1 MSSVCQHDAIAG
13 ETRVCIVADSL
24 YGFGPGFDREVVATL
39 EDGVW
44 LDGEG
49 LTVVPVSVLPAGVA
63 SAKPGHWVEL
73 PVARLA
79 DCPVCDGDE
88 LVVRDQRGELRAV
101 TFVRVTGGGTCF
113 RGLDGEP
120 VDVAAVWVEGR
131 GLALPARRQNDCAE
145 TITAAPSAEA
155 LALAAEMS
163 CLRTTVACLG
173 GALFG
178 FGGLS

>member
-1 MSSVCQHDAIAG
+1 MSSVCQHDATEG
-13 ETRVCIVADSL
+13 ETRVVIVADSL

-49 LTVVPVSVLPAGVA
+49 LEVTPVSILPAGCA

-88 LVVRDQRGELRAV
+88 LVVRDQRGDLRAA

-120 VDVAAVWVEGR
+120 VDVAAVWLEGR
-131 GLALPARRQNDCAE
+131 PARARRSADVAE
-145 TITAAPSAEA
+145 TVTAAPTPEA
-155 LALAAEMS
+155 LVLAAEMS
-163 CLRTTVACLG
+163 GLRTTVACLG